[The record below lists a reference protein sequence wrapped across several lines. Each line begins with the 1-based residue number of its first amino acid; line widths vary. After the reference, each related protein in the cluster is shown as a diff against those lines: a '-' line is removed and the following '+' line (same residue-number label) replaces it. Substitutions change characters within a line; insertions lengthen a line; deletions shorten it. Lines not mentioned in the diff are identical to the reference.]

1 MMVEA
6 RPLEESTQPGSRPDQ
21 AGANN
26 YHDHHDDRDDHDHL
40 QDDNHNHDD
49 YCVAIE
55 ITEFH
60 LWPLLQML

>member
-6 RPLEESTQPGSRPDQ
+6 RPLEESNQLGSRPDQ
-21 AGANN
+21 GGTN
-26 YHDHHDDRDDHDHL
+26 YHDHHDDRDDHDRL

-55 ITEFH
+55 IIEFH